1 MGIRQS
7 AMRAIERAL
16 RDLFAEDRSRTSAE
30 TSLVND
36 ICSIIKNDHLHAAEL
51 RVLERIVAHIKA
63 VINERANSN

>member
-16 RDLFAEDRSRTSAE
+16 RDLFPEDRSRTSAE

-36 ICSIIKNDHLHAAEL
+36 IHSLVRNDHLNAAEL
-51 RVLERIVAHIKA
+51 RSLERIVDHIKA
-63 VINERANSN
+63 VVTERSNSK